1 MKINMEKTF
10 ELKRTDQLTEEQI
23 QIIRAAKNKKYEY
36 DEDCPFYCYDKLSEM
51 LEKTKKRNE
60 TK

>member
-1 MKINMEKTF
+1 MKIDMEKTF
-10 ELKRTDQLTEEQI
+10 VLKRTDQLTEEQI

-36 DEDCPFYCYDKLSEM
+36 DEDCPVYSYDKLSEM
-51 LEKTKKRNE
+51 LEKTKIRNE